1 MKTLEQISQNVKEIL
16 TTDWKRRH
24 GYVVPESTDV
34 ELQNEAVEFE
44 AAVLYADM
52 RKSTELVQ
60 GYRDYFV
67 AKLYKAF
74 LATVCDVIKNNEGT
88 ITSFDGDR
96 VMGVFLGDSKCS
108 NSAKAGLQIYAAVR
122 KVNKEIKVAY
132 PNSRYEIDFA
142 AGIDV
147 SDLFVVRTGVRGSND
162 LAWIGTAAN
171 NAAKLSEKSHP
182 GCKTFITGRVFDR
195 INKQSKYGG
204 ANNSCMWSNLQ
215 QTIMGQQIY
224 GSGWWWNF

>member
-1 MKTLEQISQNVKEIL
+1 MKSLEQISRNVKEIL
-16 TTDWKRRH
+16 TTDWKRRN
-24 GYVVPESTDV
+24 GYVIPESEDV
-34 ELQNEAVEFE
+34 ELGNEAVEFE

-52 RKSTELVQ
+52 RKSTDLVQ
-60 GYRDYFV
+60 GYRDYFA

-74 LATVCDVIKNNEGT
+74 LATVCDVIKNNGGV

-96 VMGVFLGDSKCS
+96 VMGMFLGDSKCS
-108 NSAKAGLQIYAAVR
+108 ESTKAGLQIYAAVR
-122 KVNKEIKVAY
+122 KINEEIALAY
-132 PNSRYEIDFA
+132 PKSRYEIDYA

-171 NAAKLSEKSHP
+171 NAAKLSEMSCP
-182 GCKTFITGRVFDR
+182 GCKTFITRRVFDR
-195 INKQSKYGG
+195 INEQSKYGG
-204 ANNSCMWSNLQ
+204 VNNSCMWSNLQ
-215 QTIMGQQIY
+215 QAIMGQQIY

>member
-1 MKTLEQISQNVKEIL
+1 MKTLEQISQNVKGIL
-16 TTDWKRRH
+16 TTNWKRRN
-24 GYVVPESTDV
+24 GYVVPESDNV
-34 ELQNEAVEFE
+34 ELGNEAVEFE

-60 GYRDYFV
+60 NFRDYFA

-74 LATVCDVIKNNEGT
+74 LATVCDVIKNNGGT

-96 VMGVFLGDSKCS
+96 VMGVFIGDSKCS
-108 NSAKAGLQIYAAVR
+108 ESAKAGLQIFAAVR
-122 KVNKEIKVAY
+122 KVNEAIAAAY
-132 PNSRYEIDFA
+132 PNSRYEIDYA

-147 SDLFVVRTGVRGSND
+147 SNLFVVRTGVRGSND

-171 NAAKLSEKSHP
+171 NAAKLSEKSCP

-195 INKQSKYGG
+195 MNKQSKYGG
-204 ANNSCMWSNLQ
+204 ANNTCMWSNLQ
-215 QTIMGQQIY
+215 QTIMGQPIY